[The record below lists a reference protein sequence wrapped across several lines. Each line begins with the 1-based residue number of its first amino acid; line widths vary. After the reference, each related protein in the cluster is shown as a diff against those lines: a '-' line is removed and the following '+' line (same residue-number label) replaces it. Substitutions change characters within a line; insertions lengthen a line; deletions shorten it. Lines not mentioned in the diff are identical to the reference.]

1 MWRPKSLVR
10 FRFWTKGLSIF
21 RSIQDKTGLDCY
33 QLAKIDEIKSIVR
46 PSPKFKIKT
55 ESEDP
60 KSIVKDQKCDICQVD
75 GLTEIEY
82 KKHLTSM
89 VHQFKLARQNPEVKV
104 HYVIPEANPGYQMM
118 LRSGKNLVWQLCAAM
133 MSWVRQWVELVV

>member
-1 MWRPKSLVR
+1 MILIKN
-10 FRFWTKGLSIF
+10 LSIF

-33 QLAKIDEIKSIVR
+33 QLAKIDEIKSILR
-46 PSPKFKIKT
+46 PKPIFKVKT

-60 KSIVKDQKCDICQVD
+60 RNIVKDQECDICQVD

-89 VHQFKLARQNPEVKV
+89 VHQFKLSRQNPEVKV

-118 LRSGKNLVWQLCAAM
+118 LNSGKNLV
-133 MSWVRQWVELVV
+133 

>member
-1 MWRPKSLVR
+1 M
-10 FRFWTKGLSIF
+10 
-21 RSIQDKTGLDCY
+21 
-33 QLAKIDEIKSIVR
+33 
-46 PSPKFKIKT
+46 
-55 ESEDP
+55 
-60 KSIVKDQKCDICQVD
+60 D

-118 LRSGKNLVWQLCAAM
+118 LRSGKNLM
-133 MSWVRQWVELVV
+133 